1 MIGFTEIAGFLM
13 YILILW
19 GSFETVLV
27 NDFWIDEDSFFKNS
41 ILDEG
46 GGVGLQS
53 HPLRGGSRKTRSSTS
68 SSATKKV

>member
-1 MIGFTEIAGFLM
+1 M
-13 YILILW
+13 
-19 GSFETVLV
+19 LV

-46 GGVGLQS
+46 GGIGLQS
-53 HPLRGGSRKTRSSTS
+53 HPLRGGSRKTRSSMS